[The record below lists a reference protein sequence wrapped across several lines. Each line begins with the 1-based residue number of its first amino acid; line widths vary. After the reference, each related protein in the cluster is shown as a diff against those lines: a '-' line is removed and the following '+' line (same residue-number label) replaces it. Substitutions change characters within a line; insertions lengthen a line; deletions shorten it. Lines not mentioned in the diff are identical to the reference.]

1 MLKKQSDQKSCLLP
15 PNNPL
20 ISACLYA
27 YAYVS
32 NSRAYML
39 PTSTNHVFVPNVK
52 SCIKSSLSS
61 VTVPSVP
68 SVCLT
73 TSVHNNVIKKPL
85 TCCDSTIKHPRK
97 CLHKRTILKNRNTVN
112 YVSKSVN
119 NVFNCSCYFSAS
131 SSGFVCQPAH
141 FNKSVHKH
149 ISSSFN
155 NKPSRS

>member
-32 NSRAYML
+32 TSRAYML
-39 PTSTNHVFVPNVK
+39 PTSTDHVFVSNVK

-73 TSVHNNVIKKPL
+73 TSVHNNIIKKPL

-97 CLHKRTILKNRNTVN
+97 CLHKRTILKNLNTVN

-119 NVFNCSCYFSAS
+119 NDFNCTCCFSAS
-131 SSGFVCQPAH
+131 SSGF
-141 FNKSVHKH
+141 
-149 ISSSFN
+149 I
-155 NKPSRS
+155 